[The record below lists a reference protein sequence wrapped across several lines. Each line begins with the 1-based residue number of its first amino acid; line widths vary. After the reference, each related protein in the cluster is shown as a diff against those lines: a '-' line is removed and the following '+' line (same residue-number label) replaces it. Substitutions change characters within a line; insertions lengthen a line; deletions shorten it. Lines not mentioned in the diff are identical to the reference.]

1 MNRTVREEIRAENL
15 HFANEINSRSLE
27 QYHQMLN
34 AFNTQATLIVGFA
47 LSAINH
53 DNLNALASDQ
63 SRYCVYAQRKP
74 AWAYVFGCS
83 TVACISISLTCI
95 AASFYLMWRSQMYA
109 LHVGVRA
116 AVAMVRI
123 WLKSIVVIYLFG
135 MLFFFLAA
143 LATIWV
149 YFGGENW
156 VTVDTQWCPA
166 GVSQCDQSDWAQVV
180 TTDAGVTRTN
190 CLNPHYE
197 ASHALQKRVS
207 TTFAWSA
214 TAAFVLTMFLGAIF
228 LYLIKRDFDRVE
240 QAFHKEAPAPMPGMQ
255 ANQGLPGQGRISGSS
270 PSRSA
275 HSDLES
281 EVSEAPGV
289 SPGLRGFGV
298 GRAARGSITALRASV
313 VRFAGAP

>member
-135 MLFFFLAA
+135 MLFFFLNIGYSLFAGKKAA
-143 LATIWV
+143 DNPW
-149 YFGGENW
+149 GE
-156 VTVDTQWCPA
+156 
-166 GVSQCDQSDWAQVV
+166 
-180 TTDAGVTRTN
+180 
-190 CLNPHYE
+190 
-197 ASHALQKRVS
+197 
-207 TTFAWSA
+207 
-214 TAAFVLTMFLGAIF
+214 GAPT
-228 LYLIKRDFDRVE
+228 LEWPL
-240 QAFHKEAPAPMPGMQ
+240 
-255 ANQGLPGQGRISGSS
+255 SS
-270 PSRSA
+270 PPPFHQFNELPRIA
-275 HSDLES
+275 
-281 EVSEAPGV
+281 
-289 SPGLRGFGV
+289 
-298 GRAARGSITALRASV
+298 
-313 VRFAGAP
+313 